1 MARTSTVKRP
11 NGKNAGEKAVS
22 RSGLRR
28 PPGNVAFWQTV
39 LQKSFWGADQNFS
52 GLLMRFARGD
62 TRDHIVSH
70 KNDHGASYER
80 YGVLQCGAG

>member
-28 PPGNVAFWQTV
+28 LPANVAYWHFSDLPGWLSMSV
-39 LQKSFWGADQNFS
+39 IEDKADLAVEHPDF
-52 GLLMRFARGD
+52 
-62 TRDHIVSH
+62 
-70 KNDHGASYER
+70 
-80 YGVLQCGAG
+80 